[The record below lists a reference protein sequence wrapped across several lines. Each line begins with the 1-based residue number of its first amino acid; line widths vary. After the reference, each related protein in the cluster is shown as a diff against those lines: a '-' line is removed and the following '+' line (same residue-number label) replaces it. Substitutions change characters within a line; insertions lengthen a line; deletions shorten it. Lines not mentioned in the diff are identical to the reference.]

1 MRKQRYVEGDVLL
14 EARAALAAD
23 AGYEVRL
30 VLGVVLDHA
39 RGEEEERAYDRTQR
53 SKELQR
59 CGSRTLLAMEKAG
72 MIMTL

>member
-1 MRKQRYVEGDVLL
+1 MEGDVLL

-30 VLGVVLDHA
+30 VFGVVLDHA

-59 CGSRTLLAMEKAG
+59 RGSRTLLAMEKAG

>member
-1 MRKQRYVEGDVLL
+1 MEGDVLL
-14 EARAALAAD
+14 EARAAFVAE
-23 AGYEVRL
+23 AGYKVRL

-39 RGEEEERAYDRTQR
+39 SGEAEERAYDRTQR

-59 CGSRTLLAMEKAG
+59 RGSRTLLAMEKAG

>member
-1 MRKQRYVEGDVLL
+1 MEGDVLL
-14 EARAALAAD
+14 EARAALVTE
-23 AGYEVRL
+23 AGHEVRL

-39 RGEEEERAYDRTQR
+39 SGKAEGRAYDRTQR

>member
-1 MRKQRYVEGDVLL
+1 MEGDVLL
-14 EARAALAAD
+14 EARAALVAE
-23 AGYEVRL
+23 AGHEIRL

-39 RGEEEERAYDRTQR
+39 SGEEDERAYDRTQR

-59 CGSRTLLAMEKAG
+59 RGSRTLLAMEKAG